1 MDFLDPPSYQLH
13 DVYRSLNVL
22 GKECDL
28 IQSKTYKNGH
38 LVGKCNDKLL
48 FMIVLTI
55 ILRLR
60 MKMALRDMA
69 KARNTDKT
77 L

>member
-1 MDFLDPPSYQLH
+1 MINFF
-13 DVYRSLNVL
+13 
-22 GKECDL
+22 
-28 IQSKTYKNGH
+28 
-38 LVGKCNDKLL
+38 

-69 KARNTDKT
+69 KVY
-77 L
+77 LL

>member
-1 MDFLDPPSYQLH
+1 MINFF
-13 DVYRSLNVL
+13 
-22 GKECDL
+22 
-28 IQSKTYKNGH
+28 
-38 LVGKCNDKLL
+38 

-69 KARNTDKT
+69 KARNIDQT

>member
-1 MDFLDPPSYQLH
+1 MGFLEPPSYQLH

-28 IQSKTYKNGH
+28 IQSETYRNSH
-38 LVGKCNDKLL
+38 LGVSAMISFF

-69 KARNTDKT
+69 KARNIDQT